1 MVIYVW
7 AFFYG
12 KCTCGD
18 EVMGGWGDGW
28 IPGRKIYGILTPKY
42 CCTPPSVQSRKTLL
56 GATCQEGDV
65 LEAEHFYS
73 VVGKFETTG
82 TTPCNGQCYNDY
94 VTSQFLGVSSH
105 YTCPDKCVHWSA
117 MCWGVSF
124 CDGDEEVCGEDL
136 RCPQDFKKYTM
147 STIPVR
153 SYCYG
158 FTTQTYGDLDEDD
171 GANDNIDRSDED
183 IK

>member
-1 MVIYVW
+1 M
-7 AFFYG
+7 
-12 KCTCGD
+12 
-18 EVMGGWGDGW
+18 
-28 IPGRKIYGILTPKY
+28 
-42 CCTPPSVQSRKTLL
+42 
-56 GATCQEGDV
+56 
-65 LEAEHFYS
+65 
-73 VVGKFETTG
+73 
-82 TTPCNGQCYNDY
+82 
-94 VTSQFLGVSSH
+94 
-105 YTCPDKCVHWSA
+105 
-117 MCWGVSF
+117 SF